1 MIPNVLEKQF
11 SKINAGGKSKKKKQ
25 KKETREE
32 RLSRISASYG
42 FNHGKGKRKK
52 RTKKRGGSK

>member
-1 MIPNVLEKQF
+1 MIPNILEKQF
-11 SKINAGGKSKKKKQ
+11 SKIDMGNKKRK
-25 KKETREE
+25 KKETKEE

>member
-11 SKINAGGKSKKKKQ
+11 SKIDMKNKKRKKKK
-25 KKETREE
+25 ETKEE
-32 RLSRISASYG
+32 RLARISASYG
-42 FNHGKGKRKK
+42 FKHGKGKRKR

>member
-1 MIPNVLEKQF
+1 MIPKVLEKQF
-11 SKINAGGKSKKKKQ
+11 SKVDMNNTKKKKK

-32 RLSRISASYG
+32 RLSRIADSYG
-42 FNHGKGKRKK
+42 LKHGKGKRKK

>member
-1 MIPNVLEKQF
+1 MIPKVLEKQF
-11 SKINAGGKSKKKKQ
+11 SKVGAGNGTKKKKV

-32 RLSRISASYG
+32 RLSRIADSYG
-42 FNHGKGKRKK
+42 LKHGKGKRKK

>member
-1 MIPNVLEKQF
+1 MIPKVLEKQF
-11 SKINAGGKSKKKKQ
+11 SNVNMNKGTKKK

-32 RLSRISASYG
+32 RLSRIADSYG
-42 FNHGKGKRKK
+42 LKHGKGKRKK